1 MQYVQDIC
9 KIDRITYSEKCY
21 DIANPNGIYLHQFC
35 KFCVLES
42 GYIMSSGITSMEQFQ
57 LQEQQKQKKLESE
70 LEQISYE
77 LLELDN

>member
-42 GYIMSSGITSMEQFQ
+42 GYIMSSGITIHGTIPTTRTT
-57 LQEQQKQKKLESE
+57 KTKKVRIRTRANKLRTTRAG
-70 LEQISYE
+70 
-77 LLELDN
+77 